1 MNSPLHNRE
10 RVDLARSFRT
20 TVFPVGQPVVVR
32 ITHKLSSENR
42 AAVQLRYLPSAD
54 AYSSRVS
61 DDWPGGL
68 NPSNALPAFFDR
80 TRGTIP
86 VDLNLF
92 GPFQAARRSFR
103 ALLKFCQEPSRRF
116 TKCFKAPSCAV
127 FHDTQHGENDVAEIR
142 KSLGEVRNV
151 VR

>member
-32 ITHKLSSENR
+32 IANWKLSSENR
-42 AAVQLRYLPSAD
+42 AAVRLRYFPSAD

-86 VDLNLF
+86 VDLNF
-92 GPFQAARRSFR
+92 WR
-103 ALLKFCQEPSRRF
+103 ALRAWSFGFLVQPAKQSRSRF
-116 TKCFKAPSCAV
+116 TQSLKPLSCLV
-127 FHDTQHGENDVAEIR
+127 LHVTKHGANDVAEIR

>member
-1 MNSPLHNRE
+1 MTSPLHNRE

-32 ITHKLSSENR
+32 IANWKLSSENR
-42 AAVQLRYLPSAD
+42 AAVRLRYFPSAD

-80 TRGTIP
+80 TRGNNP
-86 VDLNLF
+86 VDMNF
-92 GPFQAARRSFR
+92 WR
-103 ALLKFCQEPSRRF
+103 ALRAWSFGFLVQPAKQSRSRF
-116 TKCFKAPSCAV
+116 TQSLKPLSFGALHESNLAKDQKHEEP
-127 FHDTQHGENDVAEIR
+127 
-142 KSLGEVRNV
+142 KSRES
-151 VR
+151 